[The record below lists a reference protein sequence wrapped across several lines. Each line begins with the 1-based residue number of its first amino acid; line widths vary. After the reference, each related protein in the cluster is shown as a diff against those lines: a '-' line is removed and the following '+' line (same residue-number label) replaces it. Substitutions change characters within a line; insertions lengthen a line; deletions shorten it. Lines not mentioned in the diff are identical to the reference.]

1 MEAAILGGQPS
12 KRTHPSRVCQVSS
25 RRGELEGLAWA
36 RFAGEKRCFRVA
48 TEDGREILTAAEHRF
63 LTEAGWRRLEQIR
76 PGNEILVPSRIVA
89 RQPIAAV

>member
-1 MEAAILGGQPS
+1 V
-12 KRTHPSRVCQVSS
+12 T
-25 RRGELEGLAWA
+25 
-36 RFAGEKRCFRVA
+36 

-89 RQPIAAV
+89 RHMSATAELAKASSRNEPELILESEMISAEALLMIGST